1 MQAIR
6 GKNNYIDV
14 NATIDMI
21 KFALCNDKRLIGV
34 NLNSLKIELGINV
47 VRAIENEFDTI
58 VPFERLKPRLF
69 GIPVTEIEDEEQADE
84 IKIFKEVL

>member
-6 GKNNYIDV
+6 GKNNDIDIY
-14 NATIDMI
+14 ATIDLI
-21 KFALCNDKRLIGV
+21 KNALCNDERLIGV
-34 NLNSLKIELGINV
+34 NLNSLRIELGINV

-84 IKIFKEVL
+84 IKIFREVL

>member
-6 GKNNYIDV
+6 GKNNDIDI

-21 KFALCNDKRLIGV
+21 KFALCHDKRLIGV

-69 GIPVTEIEDEEQADE
+69 DIPVTEIEDEEQADE

>member
-6 GKNNYIDV
+6 GKNNDIDF

-21 KFALCNDKRLIGV
+21 KLALCNDKRLIGV
-34 NLNSLKIELGINV
+34 NLNSLRIELGINV
-47 VRAIENEFDTI
+47 VRAIENKFDII